1 MNGKHEKNQKIISEV
16 ENIIAEIKSSVG
28 DLRAD
33 QTQMKR
39 ELLNEK

>member
-33 QTQMKR
+33 
-39 ELLNEK
+39 